1 MFPKAWSGQCGGITE
16 YLPPA
21 VKAVKGLE
29 QNDAENGGHNPSP
42 YLSFYPSTALR
53 FAVLVR
59 STDITIYHDM
69 VMVPDL
75 RVRSA
80 NFAGGIGL
88 VMFDDDKFG
97 LVMPNGRAYK
107 YLFRRN

>member
-1 MFPKAWSGQCGGITE
+1 MQKMVDTIHPPIYPFILALHSG
-16 YLPPA
+16 LP
-21 VKAVKGLE
+21 
-29 QNDAENGGHNPSP
+29 
-42 YLSFYPSTALR
+42 Y
-53 FAVLVR
+53 LVR

-88 VMFDDDKFG
+88 VKFDDDKFD
-97 LVMPNGRAYK
+97 LVMPNGRAYR